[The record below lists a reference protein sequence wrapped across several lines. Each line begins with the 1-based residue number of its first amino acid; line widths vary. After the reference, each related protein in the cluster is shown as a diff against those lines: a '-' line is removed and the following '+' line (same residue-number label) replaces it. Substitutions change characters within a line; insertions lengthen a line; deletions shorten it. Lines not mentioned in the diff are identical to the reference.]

1 MTAEQIKQ
9 KIQQLDEL
17 NAQLDLV
24 GINKQDAINQVL
36 TPAIKA
42 ELAAIDA
49 EFGEQVEAI
58 NETLAIIEAE
68 IKAGV
73 IALGSTVKEGR
84 FMAMYNKGRVTW
96 DTKKMEGFALA
107 HPEIA
112 ALRKE
117 GEPFVTIKKA

>member
-1 MTAEQIKQ
+1 MSIESKLQQI
-9 KIQQLDEL
+9 DEL

-24 GINKQDAINQVL
+24 NIHKQDAINRVL
-36 TPAIKA
+36 TPEIKA

-68 IKAGV
+68 VKAGV
-73 IALGSTVKEGR
+73 VALGSTVKSGR
-84 FMAMYNKGRVTW
+84 FMAMYNRGRVTW
-96 DTKKMEGFALA
+96 DTKKMEGFAIA
-107 HPEIA
+107 HPELA

-117 GEPFVTIKKA
+117 GEPFVTIKRV